1 MTHGTRAASVQLLP
15 GNPVEVRTR
24 FDGTWV
30 QGYRVCGER
39 GGRYLVERCSDGFEL
54 PVDFDLA
61 ELRPT
66 TPAWGSETD

>member
-1 MTHGTRAASVQLLP
+1 MAHGTRAATAQLVP

-30 QGYRVCGER
+30 PGYRICGER
-39 GGRYLVERCSDGFEL
+39 SGRYLIERCSDGVEL

-61 ELRPT
+61 ELRLTAPN
-66 TPAWGSETD
+66 PA

>member
-1 MTHGTRAASVQLLP
+1 MAHGARAAAEKLVP

-30 QGYRVCGER
+30 PGYRVCAER
-39 GGRYLVERCSDGFEL
+39 DGRYLLERCSDGVEL

-66 TPAWGSETD
+66 APNPA